1 MPELPAETP
10 RPATGEPPGEPAP
23 DAPRVVTGDS
33 LREAFDAPAPLT
45 VGVEEELMLLD
56 PDTLDLAPVGREV
69 VEATGGDPRFKLEFP
84 AAQVEIVTE
93 PAAGAGEVATQLAA
107 ARRALAGAAGGIA
120 RFAGTGLHPF
130 ADPDGPLNPGE
141 RYERTMRHYGP
152 VAARQQL
159 CALQVHVAVRGADR
173 ALAVHNALRA
183 HLPDIAALAAN
194 APWYAGRDTGMAS
207 ARPKVSELLPR
218 QGVPPVLPGW
228 DEFAEAM
235 RWGAA
240 AGPMVDY
247 RSWWWELRPNPAF
260 GTLEVRVPDA
270 QATVAEAAAIVAT
283 VHALVAWLGARHD
296 AGDLPEPAPTWR
308 IEENRWSAA
317 HRGPHGEMAD
327 LETGERTPTAR
338 RLHALLD
345 ALAPY
350 AREPGAAEGLD
361 AARGLIARTGSDRQ
375 RAAGDP
381 RAATAGLAEDFLA

>member
-1 MPELPAETP
+1 MPEPPSTP
-10 RPATGEPPGEPAP
+10 DP
-23 DAPRVVTGDS
+23 PRVVTPES

-45 VGVEEELMLLD
+45 VGVEEELMVLH
-56 PDTLDLAPVGREV
+56 PETLDLAPLGREALAAV
-69 VEATGGDPRFKLEFP
+69 GGDPRFKLEFP
-84 AAQVEIVTE
+84 AAQVEIVTD
-93 PAAGAGEVATQLAA
+93 PARGAAAVAAQLAA
-107 ARRALAGAAGGIA
+107 ARRALAEAAGDIA

-130 ADPDGPLNPGE
+130 AAPDGPLNPGR
-141 RYERTMRHYGP
+141 RYERTMHHYGP

-173 ALAVHNALRA
+173 ALAVHNALRSY
-183 HLPDIAALAAN
+183 LPEVAALAAN
-194 APWYAGRDTGMAS
+194 APYYDGRDTGMAS

-218 QGVPPVLPGW
+218 QGIPPVLSGW

-270 QATVAEAAAIVAT
+270 QATVAEAAAVVAA
-283 VHALVAWLGARHD
+283 VHALVAWLAARHD
-296 AGDLPEPAPTWR
+296 AGDLPAPAPTWR

-317 HRGPHGEMAD
+317 HRGTHGEMAD
-327 LETGERTPTAR
+327 LETGEPAPTAD

-345 ALAPY
+345 TLESFADDQ
-350 AREPGAAEGLD
+350 GAAEHLD
-361 AARGLIARTGSDRQ
+361 AARGLIAETGADRQ
-375 RAAGDP
+375 RTAGDP
-381 RAATAGLAEDFLA
+381 RAATAQLAGEFLAGT